1 MMSADLTMP
10 LLAAQQS
17 GASKTAKLS
26 PQQSQAIE
34 KTAKEYE
41 GMFVAE
47 MLSHMFSGVE
57 VDPMFGGGQGEEM
70 FRSLLVQEYGKQI
83 AQGPGLGLGNE
94 IKRMMIELQQS

>member
-1 MMSADLTMP
+1 MMADLTTT
-10 LLAAQQS
+10 LLAAK
-17 GASKTAKLS
+17 ADPAKAAAKLS